1 MWTDKQKEAID
12 KRNSNVLVAASAG
25 SGKTAVLVERV
36 ITRVIEDNID
46 INRLLIVTF
55 TNASASELKERLLK
69 RICEALDKDKSN
81 AFLKRQIKNIN
92 IANIETIHSF
102 CLKLIR
108 SNFDILEID
117 PNIKVCDES
126 YSRVLKLKAI
136 NEVLEK
142 VYMDANSD
150 DIKKEKLYK
159 VLELFSSNDD
169 NLIEYILKI
178 YSYINSFSYP
188 LDTLKENIEKYNV
201 EDTNIDLTNTDFGKV
216 IFDDVI
222 SSLDLL
228 LDKGNQVL
236 DKVRGVEEFKKIAN
250 VIDTDLSYIKSI
262 LNESITWDKLYEM
275 LSKFSFLRMPSYK
288 GTNEELKEEVT
299 NFRNKILKK
308 QIELLKKQVYEK
320 SKNILLDNKRAYEY
334 ISYLYDIICK
344 FDEKY
349 AKLKRDSS
357 VIDFSDIEHLAL
369 NLLVKRNKEGK
380 LEITDIAKEKR
391 KEFEE
396 IYTDEYQDTSFV
408 QEAILGAV
416 ASSNNRFMVG
426 DVKQSIY
433 KFRQAMPEIFNE
445 KYNKYPLNDTNNSEF
460 KDVKIL
466 LNKNFRSRKNVI
478 ESINEIFEKIMSSEV
493 GNCNYL
499 DIEKLEFGASKYLE
513 NKENNYKT
521 EINVIDLKDDK
532 IEDRK
537 SEDEV
542 DNYLADLKNFEI
554 EAEMISNK
562 IKELMLNFKT
572 YDIKNEEF
580 RPARY
585 KDIVI
590 LLRSIKDKGEIL
602 ENILKEN
609 GIPAFSDTS
618 SSIFESDEVKLILSL
633 LRIIDNPFQDIY
645 MVSVMYSIIGKF
657 SLDEL
662 INIRSVSKDESIY
675 NSLYILRDMLEEK
688 EKKSILDENT
698 RTLLFKVQSFISFL
712 ERYLQIAKIYSVSQI
727 LLKLYKDT
735 NIYNQYLLQKDTA
748 KLKRANLD
756 YLIDIAINYENN
768 FDDNSISS
776 YIKYVDNLKG
786 KVDSS
791 SSSAKIL
798 GENEDVVRIMTIHK
812 SKGLEF
818 PIVILCDTMTKYN
831 IRDTSNTVI
840 MDNELGIGINVV
852 RDDLNIT
859 YPSVIKQAIK
869 SKIIKDIKSEELRM
883 LYVALTRAKEK
894 LIIFATLNDYEKF
907 LENQNVILNGTKID
921 YKIVEKNSDYFSNI
935 SLALKTLE
943 NKKLQELFDIN
954 VITKDDIKTKIKDK
968 SENNISN
975 ITIKDEIEVIKNGND
990 DNMIEEKVSSILKIL
1005 KNNLDFKYKY
1015 IDEINTES
1023 RISVSKLKQEE
1034 NEVKNIDNE
1043 INNMDFKVPECI
1055 DNITKKTGTTY
1066 GTTMHTI
1073 LMYLDY
1079 KEVQNFDDLK
1089 NFIQKLIDT
1098 KIILKEN
1105 VTNEMINKINIFLNS
1120 KIGNKLRKSKEVYKE
1135 KEFIL
1140 KDRTISKSDIQG
1152 IIDLYY
1158 INENGNIVL
1167 VDFKTDNLKVQ
1178 DEFISRYK
1186 VQLDIYKAALEKLTN
1201 KSVEK
1206 VYIYSFKLG
1215 KEIEVKNE

>member
-12 KRNSNVLVAASAG
+12 KRNSNILVAASAG

-36 ITRVIEDNID
+36 ITRVIEDKID

-69 RICEALDKDKSN
+69 RIYEALDKDKSN

-92 IANIETIHSF
+92 IANIETIHAF

-108 SNFDILEID
+108 SNFNILGID

-142 VYMDANSD
+142 LYMDANSD
-150 DIKKEKLYK
+150 DEKKEKLYK

-201 EDTNIDLTNTDFGKV
+201 EDENIDLTNTDFGKV

-222 SSLDLL
+222 SSLTLL

-236 DKVRGVEEFKKIAN
+236 EKIRGIEEFEKIAD

-262 LNESITWDKLYEM
+262 LNESTTWDKLYDM
-275 LSKFSFLRMPSYK
+275 LSKFSSLRMPSYK
-288 GTNEELKEEVT
+288 GDNDELKEEVT

-320 SKNILLDNKRAYEY
+320 SKNILLDNKKAYEY
-334 ISYLYDIICK
+334 ISYLYNILYN
-344 FDEKY
+344 FNEKY
-349 AKLKRDSS
+349 TKLKRESS
-357 VIDFSDIEHLAL
+357 VIDFNDIEHLAL
-369 NLLVKRNKEGK
+369 NLLVKRNSEGK
-380 LEITDIAKEKR
+380 LEVTDIAKEKR

-396 IYTDEYQDTSFV
+396 IYTDEYQDTSLV
-408 QEAILGAV
+408 QETILNAIARE
-416 ASSNNRFMVG
+416 NNRFMVG

-445 KYNKYPLNDTNNSEF
+445 KYNKYPLNDINNSNVE
-460 KDVKIL
+460 DVKIL

-478 ESINEIFEKIMSSEV
+478 ESINEIFEKVMSSEV
-493 GNCNYL
+493 GNCDYL
-499 DIEKLEFGASKYLE
+499 DIEKLEFGATKYLD
-513 NKENNYKT
+513 NKDNNYKT

-532 IEDRK
+532 IEDK
-537 SEDEV
+537 SLEDEV

-562 IKELMLNFKT
+562 VKELMLNFKT

-580 RPARY
+580 RNARY

-609 GIPAFSDTS
+609 GIPAFCDAS
-618 SSIFESDEVKLILSL
+618 SSIFESDEVKLVLSL

-645 MVSVMYSIIGKF
+645 MVSVMYSIIGNF

-662 INIRSVSKDESIY
+662 MNIRSVSKDESIY
-675 NSLYILRDMLEEK
+675 NSLYILRDILEEK
-688 EKKSILDENT
+688 EKKIILDENSKN
-698 RTLLFKVQSFISFL
+698 LLFKIQSFISFL
-712 ERYLQIAKIYSVSQI
+712 EEYLQIAKIYSVSQI

-768 FDDNSISS
+768 FDDSSISS

-869 SKIIKDIKSEELRM
+869 SKIIKDTKSEELRM

-907 LENQNVILNGTKID
+907 LENQNVVLSGTKID

-935 SLALKTLE
+935 SLALKTLDG
-943 NKKLQELFDIN
+943 KKLQELFDIH
-954 VITKDDIKTKIKDK
+954 VITKDDIKTKIKNK
-968 SENNISN
+968 SDDNISN
-975 ITIKDEIEVIKNGND
+975 ITIKDEIEIIKNN
-990 DNMIEEKVSSILKIL
+990 NSKSIVEEKVSDILNVL

-1015 IDEINTES
+1015 IDETNTES
-1023 RISVSKLKQEE
+1023 RISVSQLKKER
-1034 NEVKNIDNE
+1034 NEAKDGNIE
-1043 INNMDFKVPECI
+1043 INNIDFKVPECI
-1055 DNITKKTGTTY
+1055 DNTNKNTGTTY
-1066 GTTMHTI
+1066 GTTMHNI

-1079 KEVQNFDDLK
+1079 SKIQNFDDLK
-1089 NFIQKLIDT
+1089 TFIQRLIDIN
-1098 KIILKEN
+1098 IILKEN
-1105 VTNEMINKINIFLNS
+1105 VTDEMIKKINIFLNS
-1120 KIGNKLRKSKEVYKE
+1120 KIGNELRKTKEVYKE
-1135 KEFIL
+1135 QEFIL
-1140 KDRTISKSDIQG
+1140 KDKNISKSDIQG

-1186 VQLDIYKAALEKLTN
+1186 LQLDIYRNALEKLTN
-1201 KSVEK
+1201 KNIEK